1 MDPQH
6 PLSAKRLHALL
17 GDTMLDF
24 PPHFIETLEKRL
36 EKMDAERPR
45 PCGVVVPLR
54 PGNGALDS
62 VRNPGDLTHEAST
75 TVPVSTLRALSNIL
89 DILHTAHLFRQDP
102 ITASMVS
109 EQMVEGLI
117 VCGRELLKGHAGAM
131 WADA

>member
-1 MDPQH
+1 MGPQH

-17 GDTMLDF
+17 GDKMLDF
-24 PPHFIETLEKRL
+24 PPHFIEMLEKRL
-36 EKMDAERPR
+36 EEMEAERPR

-54 PGNGALDS
+54 PGNGALHGASHATD
-62 VRNPGDLTHEAST
+62 PAHDEST

-89 DILHTAHLFRQDP
+89 DILHTAHLFRQDHV
-102 ITASMVS
+102 TASMVS

-131 WADA
+131 WTNA